1 MKKSKKHKGTNWLP
15 PANSR
20 TFFDPESDTVFRAKH
35 PIGYWL
41 LILLIVAALLLPNFI
56 FVSLVDS
63 NSNWML
69 LGLVGGLFL
78 GIGLCNIVT
87 IIIRQYLGHI
97 VTLVCFAAG
106 GLLMLISW
114 LLCR

>member
-1 MKKSKKHKGTNWLP
+1 MKKSKKHQQTNWLP
-15 PANSR
+15 PANFKS
-20 TFFDPESDTVFRAKH
+20 FFYPESDTVFKAKH

-41 LILLIVAALLLPNFI
+41 LILLILAALILPNFI
-56 FVSLVDS
+56 FVGLVHSDS
-63 NSNWML
+63 YWML

-78 GIGLCNIVT
+78 GVGLCNIVT
-87 IIIRQYLGHI
+87 IIIKQYLGHI
-97 VTLVCFAAG
+97 VTLVCFAIG